1 MGRVHGILGE
11 DQRPFSLQI
20 ILTKA
25 EEALHVRTMVRG
37 LCVVVLLVVFT
48 LDVALA
54 YGVYPE
60 VCLTRGCVCD
70 KPCMGDEP
78 YWCCKWAPPSNQ
90 GCPGYDPTVM
100 GGGCGKYLA
109 EQDTKKHQL
118 RAAQEEEE
126 KDLKELYDS
135 LSLKEA
141 VELLKVLEH
150 EETE

>member
-25 EEALHVRTMVRG
+25 EEALHVRTMIRG

-54 YGVYPE
+54 YGGYPDDVYPE

-70 KPCMGDEP
+70 KPCMGDE
-78 YWCCKWAPPSNQ
+78 
-90 GCPGYDPTVM
+90 PTVM

-150 EETE
+150 EET